1 MKKIIAILLAFVLTL
16 TLHFQYGGNKAEAAA
31 EYITVSSFAESL
43 VSELGLSPEEGTDG
57 YVNRLIATGIIKD
70 GDFKEYSSNL
80 TRGDMLVLLNRA
92 EEYLNKSTVDA
103 DLVNLILEKRISDI
117 GKASASKREDIAEGY
132 AKGFLKG
139 YSNGYYIT
147 NRNLKLTSKVTKAGA
162 LGCIKMLKNPSL
174 RAKISP
180 DGQLIRTTKLPKNA
194 DKFEYILEAYPNAF
208 YERQFEFMLFDKYK
222 DPKYKEYYAYPVE
235 MKNRTFKNWYHEWP
249 LSEEM
254 DKYLYVWADMAE
266 SYLNYIFNV
275 DYRTVDDEWIE
286 GLAGLYTRSNL
297 EMDEMIRKYYI
308 EPMKANKVVVE
319 SSIIA
324 IEPSVFYEDDHYC
337 MRAYVKYKITAKD
350 INVEQYQLLYSQY
363 PALDNLKSGAWR
375 EGIFDIRF
383 GTNNGSSGDGSD
395 FSIDLMTNFVDA
407 YNIRIK

>member
-1 MKKIIAILLAFVLTL
+1 MKKITVVLFVMVIILTL
-16 TLHFQYGGNKAEAAA
+16 PFQHRGNQAEAAA
-31 EYITVSSFAESL
+31 EYITVSSFAETL

-103 DLVNLILEKRISDI
+103 DLVKVILEKRISDI
-117 GKASASKREDIAEGY
+117 GKASESKREDIAKGY

-208 YERQFEFMLFDKYK
+208 YERQFEFMLYDRYK
-222 DPKYKEYYAYPVE
+222 QPDYRYGYPVD
-235 MKNRTFKNWYHEWP
+235 MRNMTFKNWYDEWP

-254 DKYLYVWADMAE
+254 DKYLYDWADLAE
-266 SYLNYIFNV
+266 RYLNYIFNV

-286 GLAGLYTRSNL
+286 GLGDLFVRSNL
-297 EMDEMIRKYYI
+297 DMAETISKFYI
-308 EPMKANKVVVE
+308 GPMKTNSVIVE

-324 IEPSVFYEDDHYC
+324 VEPSTFYIDGDYC
-337 MRAYVKYKITAKD
+337 IRAYVKYKITAKN
-350 INVEQYQLLYSQY
+350 INARQSQLLYSQY
-363 PALDNLKSGAWR
+363 PVLDNLKSGVWR
-375 EGIFDIRF
+375 EGIYDIRF
-383 GTNNGSSGDGSD
+383 ATNNGSSGDGSD
-395 FSIDLMTNFVDA
+395 FSIDLMTKFVDA
-407 YNIRIK
+407 YNVRIK